1 MYLKYKIDLGY
12 KNFNIMPRK
21 RDNELEIITDIA
33 VHVNFT
39 EVTDGKTFFKEVCA
53 YYAERC
59 GKSKHKAHNRD
70 ELWWRDRKGLKIP
83 YNSTPAA
90 KRRRAEEE
98 SESVTPIAQPRNTR
112 SRYT

>member
-21 RDNELEIITDIA
+21 RDKELEIITDIA

-39 EVTDGKTFFKEVCA
+39 KVTDGKTFFKEACG

-59 GKSKHKAHNRD
+59 GKSKHKAQNRD
-70 ELWWRDRKGLKIP
+70 EPWWWGKELKIP
-83 YNSTPAA
+83 FNSTPAA